1 MDLIVQA
8 MRRRGRLIQRR
19 ATIAALVDSLPLRRT
34 TVFAFPVLNLY
45 VVLGDIGM
53 PANRGSRQTS
63 NDRNRTC

>member
-19 ATIAALVDSLPLRRT
+19 ATIAVLVDSLPLRRT
-34 TVFAFPVLNLY
+34 TVFAFPVWNLY

-63 NDRNRTC
+63 NDR